1 MESNQFGLIELIMV
15 FGGVLVFAWWQFRDL
30 KKYKTG
36 EKSDEKDR
44 KRWKSE
50 KD

>member
-1 MESNQFGLIELIMV
+1 MDTVHFGLIELAMT
-15 FGGVLVFAWWQFRDL
+15 FGGLLVFAWWQLRDL

-44 KRWKSE
+44 MKWIGR

>member
-1 MESNQFGLIELIMV
+1 METHQLGLIEVIMT
-15 FGGVLVFAWWQFRDL
+15 FGGILVFAWWQFRDL

-44 KRWKSE
+44 ERWKSK

>member
-1 MESNQFGLIELIMV
+1 MSGGQYALIEVLLV

-36 EKSDEKDR
+36 EKSDEQDRAHWKNKKD
-44 KRWKSE
+44 
-50 KD
+50 

>member
-1 MESNQFGLIELIMV
+1 MDGAYLGLIELVMV
-15 FGGVLVFAWWQFRDL
+15 FGGLIAFAWWQFRDL

-44 KRWKSE
+44 MKWIGRR
-50 KD
+50 D

>member
-1 MESNQFGLIELIMV
+1 METHTFGLIELVMT
-15 FGGVLVFAWWQFRDL
+15 FGGVLAFAWWQFRDL

-36 EKSDEKDR
+36 EKSDAKDR
-44 KRWKSE
+44 ERWKSD

>member
-1 MESNQFGLIELIMV
+1 MDGSYLGLIELVMV
-15 FGGVLVFAWWQFRDL
+15 FGGLIAFAWWQFRDL

-36 EKSDEKDR
+36 EKPDEKDR
-44 KRWKSE
+44 MKWIGR

>member
-1 MESNQFGLIELIMV
+1 MEIFNLGLVELVMT

-36 EKSDEKDR
+36 EKTDQKDR
-44 KRWKSE
+44 ERWKSE